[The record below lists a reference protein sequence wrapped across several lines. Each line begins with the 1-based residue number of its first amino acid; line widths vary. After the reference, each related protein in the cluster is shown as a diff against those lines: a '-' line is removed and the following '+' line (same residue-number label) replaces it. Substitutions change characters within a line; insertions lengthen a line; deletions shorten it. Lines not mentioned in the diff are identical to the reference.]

1 MIWFGTIV
9 GFICAVAATVAYDQ
23 GNVGDPAPSACAR
36 RAGTDHAVRRLQRG
50 RVPGL

>member
-23 GNVGDPAPSACAR
+23 GNVGLSVALCLIGVVSL
-36 RAGTDHAVRRLQRG
+36 GVSE
-50 RVPGL
+50 